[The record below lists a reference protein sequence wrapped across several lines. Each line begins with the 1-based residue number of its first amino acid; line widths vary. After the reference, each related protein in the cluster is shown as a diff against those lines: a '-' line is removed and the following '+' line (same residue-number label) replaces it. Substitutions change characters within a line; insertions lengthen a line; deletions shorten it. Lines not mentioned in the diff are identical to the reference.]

1 LIKLILMLLF
11 LFDVTFSK
19 SNYYLKTILIYIVI
33 YIVMSIKVESYTVLD
48 NNIVLKFNK
57 SFTQITYIKSQSF
70 SKISDTSVGELDSEE
85 IGIKY
90 SKPKNTIN
98 LFITSD
104 CHFLSILITN
114 VDDKPLYYSWYLNEL
129 AKGTNNKIKEKIKYM
144 SIKNE
149 NIFAILKKKSL
160 L

>member
-1 LIKLILMLLF
+1 
-11 LFDVTFSK
+11 
-19 SNYYLKTILIYIVI
+19 
-33 YIVMSIKVESYTVLD
+33 MSIKVESYTVLD

-114 VDDKPLYYSWYLNEL
+114 VDDKPLYYSWYLTEL

>member
-1 LIKLILMLLF
+1 
-11 LFDVTFSK
+11 
-19 SNYYLKTILIYIVI
+19 
-33 YIVMSIKVESYTVLD
+33 MSIKVESYTVLD

-98 LFITSD
+98 LFITAD

-114 VDDKPLYYSWYLNEL
+114 VDDKPLYYSWYLTEL
-129 AKGTNNKIKEKIKYM
+129 AKGTNNKLKEKIKYM

>member
-1 LIKLILMLLF
+1 
-11 LFDVTFSK
+11 
-19 SNYYLKTILIYIVI
+19 
-33 YIVMSIKVESYTVLD
+33 MSIKVESYTVLD

-90 SKPKNTIN
+90 SKPKNNIN

>member
-1 LIKLILMLLF
+1 
-11 LFDVTFSK
+11 
-19 SNYYLKTILIYIVI
+19 
-33 YIVMSIKVESYTVLD
+33 MSIKVESYTVLD

-114 VDDKPLYYSWYLNEL
+114 VDDKPLYYSWYLTEL
-129 AKGTNNKIKEKIKYM
+129 AKGANNKVKEKIKYM

-149 NIFAILKKKSL
+149 NIFAILKKKIL

>member
-1 LIKLILMLLF
+1 
-11 LFDVTFSK
+11 
-19 SNYYLKTILIYIVI
+19 
-33 YIVMSIKVESYTVLD
+33 MSIKVESYTVLD

-114 VDDKPLYYSWYLNEL
+114 VDDKPLYYSWYLTEL
-129 AKGTNNKIKEKIKYM
+129 AKGANNKVKEKIKYM

>member
-1 LIKLILMLLF
+1 
-11 LFDVTFSK
+11 
-19 SNYYLKTILIYIVI
+19 
-33 YIVMSIKVESYTVLD
+33 MSIKVESYTVLD

-114 VDDKPLYYSWYLNEL
+114 VDDKPLYYSWYLTER
-129 AKGTNNKIKEKIKYM
+129 AKGANNKVKEKIKYM

>member
-1 LIKLILMLLF
+1 
-11 LFDVTFSK
+11 
-19 SNYYLKTILIYIVI
+19 
-33 YIVMSIKVESYTVLD
+33 MSIKVESYTVLD

-114 VDDKPLYYSWYLNEL
+114 VDDKPLYYSWYLTEL
-129 AKGTNNKIKEKIKYM
+129 VKGTNNKVKEKIKYM

-149 NIFAILKKKSL
+149 NIFAIIKKKSL

>member
-1 LIKLILMLLF
+1 
-11 LFDVTFSK
+11 
-19 SNYYLKTILIYIVI
+19 
-33 YIVMSIKVESYTVLD
+33 MSIKVESYTVLD

-114 VDDKPLYYSWYLNEL
+114 VDDKPLYYSWYLNEPM
-129 AKGTNNKIKEKIKYM
+129 TNNKLKEKIKYM

>member
-1 LIKLILMLLF
+1 
-11 LFDVTFSK
+11 
-19 SNYYLKTILIYIVI
+19 
-33 YIVMSIKVESYTVLD
+33 MSIKIESYTVLD

-70 SKISDTSVGELDSEE
+70 SKLFDTSVGELDSEE

-114 VDDKPLYYSWYLNEL
+114 VDDKPLYYSWYLNEPMGSLL
-129 AKGTNNKIKEKIKYM
+129 AKPILNTLRQDTNNKVKEKIKYM

>member
-1 LIKLILMLLF
+1 
-11 LFDVTFSK
+11 
-19 SNYYLKTILIYIVI
+19 
-33 YIVMSIKVESYTVLD
+33 MSIKVESYTVLD

-70 SKISDTSVGELDSEE
+70 SKLSDTSVGELDSEE

-114 VDDKPLYYSWYLNEL
+114 VDDKPLYYSWYLNEPLGSLL
-129 AKGTNNKIKEKIKYM
+129 AKPILNTLRQDTNNKVKEKIKYM

>member
-1 LIKLILMLLF
+1 
-11 LFDVTFSK
+11 
-19 SNYYLKTILIYIVI
+19 
-33 YIVMSIKVESYTVLD
+33 MSIKVESYTVLD

>member
-1 LIKLILMLLF
+1 
-11 LFDVTFSK
+11 
-19 SNYYLKTILIYIVI
+19 
-33 YIVMSIKVESYTVLD
+33 MSIKVESYTVLD

-114 VDDKPLYYSWYLNEL
+114 VDDKPLYYSWYLTEL
-129 AKGTNNKIKEKIKYM
+129 AKGTNNKVKEKIKYM

>member
-1 LIKLILMLLF
+1 
-11 LFDVTFSK
+11 
-19 SNYYLKTILIYIVI
+19 
-33 YIVMSIKVESYTVLD
+33 MSIKIESYTVLD

-70 SKISDTSVGELDSEE
+70 SKLFDTSVGELDSEE

-114 VDDKPLYYSWYLNEL
+114 VDDKPLYYSWYLNEPMGSSL
-129 AKGTNNKIKEKIKYM
+129 AKPILNTFNIKRQGTNNKVKEKIKYM

>member
-1 LIKLILMLLF
+1 
-11 LFDVTFSK
+11 
-19 SNYYLKTILIYIVI
+19 
-33 YIVMSIKVESYTVLD
+33 MSIKVESYTVLD

-114 VDDKPLYYSWYLNEL
+114 VDDKPLYYSWYLTEL
-129 AKGTNNKIKEKIKYM
+129 AKGTNNKLKEKIKYM